1 MRALKIS
8 TRYSARPWVKDI
20 AKSEQHC
27 KEVGHEILIAR
38 KASKQVPLTVKHQT
52 VLLLEHDHRVQDVTN
67 SDASALFQQAAVFLL
82 AGASPAIT
90 LTVTCFHILKS
101 EHIKEQLRNELD
113 ALKSSTSEGIF
124 APEFGWRR
132 LTRLRYLVSDGH
144 TLSDQS
150 QIFISRITECCC

>member
-38 KASKQVPLTVKHQT
+38 KASKHVPLTVKHQT

-101 EHIKEQLRNELD
+101 EHIKERLRNELD
-113 ALKSSTSEGIF
+113 ALKSSTLGGIF
-124 APEFGWRR
+124 APEFDWRR

-150 QIFISRITECCC
+150 QIFISRITGCCC